1 VSTFAQIALVAM
13 AAGLS
18 CALAGVFLV
27 LRRMAMMADAISHAI
42 LPGIVGG
49 YVLAKGPNIFL
60 GFVGATLAGLLT
72 VFLVEA
78 LTNSR
83 RVKQDSAIGLVFPAL
98 FALGVLVVSKFFAN
112 VHIDTDA
119 VLYGEIAFAPF
130 DTLTIGGRDL
140 GPQSLWVLGGLTL
153 VNAIFLAVFY
163 KELKLSTFDAGLAA
177 TLGFLPGLLHYLLM
191 GIVAVTTVGA
201 FSAVGAILSVALI
214 IVPPVTA
221 SLLTRRLPALIG
233 VSMVIGAGSALL
245 GYQLASAWNVSI
257 SGMIATALGAVFGV
271 VLLAAP
277 QQGLVAQML
286 RRHRQR
292 TQFATEMLVVHL
304 AAHEATPQQQ
314 QESTFLHLEQELGW
328 ETNRAAQIVAKAEQQ
343 GLVLSKDGAMVLTPA
358 GKALAGTVSDR

>member
-1 VSTFAQIALVAM
+1 MSTFAQVALVAI

-42 LPGIVGG
+42 LPGIVAG
-49 YVLAKGPNIFL
+49 YVLGKGPNIFL
-60 GFVGATLAGLLT
+60 GFLGATLAGLLT

-78 LTNSR
+78 LTKSK

-98 FALGVLVVSKFFAN
+98 FALGVLVVSKYFAN

-130 DTLTIGGRDL
+130 DTLTVAGRNL
-140 GPQSLWVLGGLTL
+140 GPQSLWVLAGLTL
-153 VNAIFLAVFY
+153 VNAAFLAILY

-191 GIVAVTTVGA
+191 GIVAITTVGA

-221 SLLTRRLPALIG
+221 SLLTRRLPVLIG
-233 VSMVIGAGSALL
+233 LSMLIGGGSAML
-245 GYQLASAWNVSI
+245 GYQLASIWNVSI
-257 SGMIATALGAVFGV
+257 SGMIASALGAVFGL

-277 QQGLVAQML
+277 TQGLVAQWL
-286 RRHRQR
+286 RRRRQR
-292 TQFATEMLVVHL
+292 MQFATEMLVVHL
-304 AAHEATPQQQ
+304 AAHEATAQQE
-314 QESTFLHLEQELGW
+314 QESTLLHLEQELGW
-328 ETNRAAQIVAKAEQQ
+328 ESNRAAAIVELAEQR
-343 GLVLSKDGAMVLTPA
+343 GWVLYRDGAMVLTPA
-358 GKALAGTVSDR
+358 GKVLAGTVSER

>member
-1 VSTFAQIALVAM
+1 MSTGLQIALVAV

-42 LPGIVGG
+42 LPGLVGG
-49 YVLAKGPNIFL
+49 YVLARGPNIFI
-60 GFVGATLAGLLT
+60 GFIGAALAGLLT
-72 VFLVEA
+72 VVLVET
-78 LTNSR
+78 LTKSR
-83 RVKQDSAIGLVFPAL
+83 RVKEDAAIGIVFPFL
-98 FALGVLVVSKFFAN
+98 FAIGVFVVSKYFAN

-130 DTLTIGGRDL
+130 DTFVVNGRNL
-140 GPQSLWVLGGLTL
+140 GPQSLWILGGLAL
-153 VNAIFLAVFY
+153 VNALFLTLFY

-177 TLGFLPGLLHYLLM
+177 SLGLAPVLLHYLLM

-221 SLLTRRLPALIG
+221 SLLTRKLPNLIALSMLVG
-233 VSMVIGAGSALL
+233 VLSALV
-245 GYQLASAWNVSI
+245 GNWLANVWNVSI
-257 SGMIATALGAVFGV
+257 SGMIATVLGGVFGL
-271 VLLAAP
+271 VLLGSP
-277 QQGLVAQML
+277 TQGLISQAL

-304 AAHEATPQQQ
+304 ATHEATPQQAT
-314 QESTFLHLEQELGW
+314 ESTLIHLEQELGW
-328 ETNRAAQIVAKAEQQ
+328 QAERAKRVVGKAQQQ
-343 GLVLSKDGAMVLTPA
+343 GLIHYRDGSLTLTDS
-358 GKALAGTVSDR
+358 GKQLASLVAAR

>member
-1 VSTFAQIALVAM
+1 
-13 AAGLS
+13 
-18 CALAGVFLV
+18 
-27 LRRMAMMADAISHAI
+27 MAMMADAISHAI

-60 GFVGATLAGLLT
+60 GFIGATLAGLLT

-78 LTNSR
+78 LTKSK

-130 DTLTIGGRDL
+130 DTFSIGGRDL

-153 VNAIFLAVFY
+153 VNAAFLIVFY

-191 GIVAVTTVGA
+191 GMVAVTTVGA

-221 SLLTRRLPALIG
+221 SLLTRRLPVLIG
-233 VSMVIGAGSALL
+233 LSMLIGTGSAML
-245 GYQLASAWNVSI
+245 GYQLSSAWDVSI
-257 SGMIATALGAVFGV
+257 SGMIATTLGAVFGIT
-271 VLLAAP
+271 LMAAP
-277 QQGLVAQML
+277 KQGLVAQLL
-286 RRHRQR
+286 RRRSQR

-304 AAHEATPQQQ
+304 AAHEATPQQD
-314 QESTFLHLEQELGW
+314 QESTLLHLEQELGW
-328 ETNRAAQIVAKAEQQ
+328 ESNRAAQIVSIAEQR
-343 GLVLSKDGAMVLTPA
+343 GLVVSQDGAMALTVE
-358 GKALAGTVSDR
+358 GKGLARAVSER